1 MPHLDGFGES
11 RAMRL
16 WEKSLTGTARGGR
29 RTKIVGISAKCDPMM
44 SEEATKA
51 GMDHFLPKPFRLTEL
66 LAIMQQDAAKGA
78 KSEKKSPHVAAAT
91 ESKSDEVRA
100 AAAAGSE
107 ESKRSRPA
115 LDMSSVR
122 RAQALIAQEQSGKAK

>member
-1 MPHLDGFGES
+1 
-11 RAMRL
+11 MRL
-16 WEKSLTGTARGGR
+16 WEKSLTGTARGRR

-78 KSEKKSPHVAAAT
+78 TSEKKSPNVAPPT

-100 AAAAGSE
+100 AAAAAAGSE
-107 ESKRSRPA
+107 KSKRSIPA
-115 LDMSSVR
+115 LDMNSVR
-122 RAQALIAQEQSGKAK
+122 RAQALIAQEQSGTAK